1 MRKLL
6 LLAIVALLPGCALYN
21 AYMLTG
27 FDPNEYL
34 IITQIRTDAGL
45 YKKQCS
51 FNLLFGKHR

>member
-34 IITQIRTDAGL
+34 IISYIIPGMPPIGVGWVFLQLRL
-45 YKKQCS
+45 E
-51 FNLLFGKHR
+51 